1 MRTDKRA
8 KPDTASFLPAD
19 HDHKRCTA
27 SLVERVSRVCEANN
41 VRLTGLRRR
50 VLEEIASSHKAVG
63 AYDLIE
69 SIATKGVRLAP
80 ISVYRALEA
89 LAGVGAIHRI
99 ESRNAFF
106 ACHADHRGDEP
117 RVILVC
123 EDCLMVAEVASA
135 ATFGAITEATERAGF
150 AVKRRIVEVTGQCAA
165 CRGRSAT
172 GTRP

>member
-1 MRTDKRA
+1 MRTETRPKQDA
-8 KPDTASFLPAD
+8 ASFLPAD

-27 SLVERVSRVCEANN
+27 SLVERVSRVCEASN
-41 VRLTGLRRR
+41 VRLTDLRRR

-69 SIATKGVRLAP
+69 SMAARGVRLAP

-106 ACHADHRGDEP
+106 ACHADHRGDDP

-123 EDCLMVAEVASA
+123 EDCLSVAEVASP
-135 ATFGAITEATERAGF
+135 ATFGAIAEATERSGF
-150 AVKRRIVEVTGQCAA
+150 TVKRRIVEVTGQCAA
-165 CRGRSAT
+165 CQGRTSA